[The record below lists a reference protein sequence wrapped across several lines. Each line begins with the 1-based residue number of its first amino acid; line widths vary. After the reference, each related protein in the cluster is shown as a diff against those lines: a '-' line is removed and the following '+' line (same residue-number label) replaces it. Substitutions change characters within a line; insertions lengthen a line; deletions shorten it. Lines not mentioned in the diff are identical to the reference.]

1 MQLNLKNK
9 DMEIMVDYENREV
22 ITLEKLLH
30 DWWGMYR
37 YKKDSS
43 NQ

>member
-1 MQLNLKNK
+1 MQLDLKNK

-22 ITLEKLLH
+22 VTLENLLP

-37 YKKDSS
+37 YNAIKER
-43 NQ
+43 